1 MKLYCYSCFFL
12 MHKSHMKPYGKPIS
26 PQATKRLRLFSAI
39 MAIKMRT
46 GRSQEEIGWPNLA
59 YEDMQKPTHRTTPYS
74 FLRNNAEFQYA
85 FIQRYVGVLEL
96 RCLSHRQGRFNRCL
110 RDKHIAPCRHC
121 GAVCVTSCAPSVL
134 SLILIASK
142 TLADPRRAHAS

>member
-1 MKLYCYSCFFL
+1 
-12 MHKSHMKPYGKPIS
+12 
-26 PQATKRLRLFSAI
+26 
-39 MAIKMRT
+39 MRT

-96 RCLSHRQGRFNRCL
+96 RCLSHRQGRFNRL
-110 RDKHIAPCRHC
+110 P
-121 GAVCVTSCAPSVL
+121 
-134 SLILIASK
+134 
-142 TLADPRRAHAS
+142 